1 MNSAHAKSK
10 KIRRRAGRLL
20 AYTTLTAL
28 ASASATTVTA
38 QTWNEWFRQKSTQKK
53 YLINQIAA
61 LQVYIGYAKKGYE
74 VVSGGIH
81 TVRDIKNGEFGMHSA
96 FFGSLKTVSP
106 FIRDNAKVA
115 EILAMQLAI
124 SKALGE
130 SRHHALLSED
140 SRTYIDDVRENVLAE
155 CAKDLEELLLAVTS
169 DKVEMTEDQRL
180 QRLDKVHESMTD
192 RSAFVRH
199 FTAQV
204 RTLIAQKER
213 EQKQNENL
221 KKIYGYEEND

>member
-81 TVRDIKNGEFGMHSA
+81 TVRDITSGEFGLHSA
-96 FFGSLKTVSP
+96 FFGSLKSVSP

-204 RTLIAQKER
+204 RTLTAQKER
-213 EQKQNENL
+213 EHQQNENL
-221 KKIYGYEEND
+221 KKIYGHEEND